1 MTREEF
7 NTYLESIGG
16 LVNGWKTQAPPI
28 TDSYFM
34 QHDAGWYELEKHLI
48 EDLIKLGW
56 NKEVCQI
63 KEKFGGLRFY
73 INEGSDEI
81 FKRIQQAESESYET
95 CEGCGTKEEIGKT
108 KGWITT
114 CCQSCAIKIF
124 ENKSEP
130 KDFTMFWTKNT

>member
-16 LVNGWKTQAPPI
+16 LVNGWKSQAPPI
-28 TDSYFM
+28 VDGYFM
-34 QHDAGWYELEKHLI
+34 QHETGWYELEKHLI

-56 NKEVCQI
+56 NKEVCQV

-81 FKRIQQAESESYET
+81 HKRIQQAESESYKT
-95 CEGCGTKEEIGKT
+95 CESCGTKEGVGRT
-108 KGWITT
+108 NGWITT
-114 CCQSCAIKIF
+114 CCEPCAIKIF

-130 KDFTMFWTKNT
+130 KDFTKFWIKNT

>member
-7 NTYLESIGG
+7 NTYLKSIGG
-16 LVNGWKTQAPPI
+16 LVNGWKSHVPPI
-28 TDSYFM
+28 IDSYFM
-34 QHDAGWYELEKHLI
+34 QHGEGWFRLEQHLI

-81 FKRIQQAESESYET
+81 FERIQQAESESYKI
-95 CEGCGTKEEIGKT
+95 CEICGSKEEIGRT

-114 CCQSCAIKIF
+114 MCEPCAIKEF
-124 ENKSEP
+124 KNKPEL
-130 KDFTMFWTKNT
+130 KDFTKFWTKNI